1 MILRKCKNYR
11 NNALQLGILN
21 RRFGVP
27 LLDGGAV
34 RLPRL
39 IGLSRA
45 MDLILTGRIVAA
57 EEALQIG
64 LVNRLCKPGT
74 GKEPIFSHDE
84 FYFQNFAYLS
94 SKC

>member
-1 MILRKCKNYR
+1 MKN
-11 NNALQLGILN
+11 NLLLFQLGILN

-34 RLPRL
+34 RLPHL

-45 MDLILTGRIVAA
+45 LDLIMTGRIVAA
-57 EEALQIG
+57 EEAFQIG

-74 GKEPIFSHDE
+74 GLEKSLKTFFSLNLTLTRCFKNHH
-84 FYFQNFAYLS
+84 
-94 SKC
+94 

>member
-1 MILRKCKNYR
+1 MCYFYV
-11 NNALQLGILN
+11 QLGVLN

-34 RLPRL
+34 RLPQL

-45 MDLILTGRIVAA
+45 MDLIMTGRIVGAD
-57 EEALQIG
+57 EALQIG

-74 GKEPIFSHDE
+74 GVTQSHDYNKFL
-84 FYFQNFAYLS
+84 FYP
-94 SKC
+94 

>member
-1 MILRKCKNYR
+1 MSLIH
-11 NNALQLGILN
+11 QLGVLN

-34 RLPRL
+34 RLPQL

-45 MDLILTGRIVAA
+45 LDLIMTGRIVAA
-57 EEALQIG
+57 EEALQMG

-74 GKEPIFSHDE
+74 GNIAFAGFISLVFFTPELKETAMDC
-84 FYFQNFAYLS
+84 AL
-94 SKC
+94 